1 MVRKTKMNLLK
12 KLNNKI
18 ENMNKKQELFWII
31 LLSSLMVFGITIG
44 MGTITSGYHLVDD
57 HEFLE
62 WIYQMQ
68 KQGKGV
74 WELIAKQLRQDF
86 TWRYEPAY
94 YASRIL
100 STRLFGINLAGYSL
114 VKAVEITMSCIFLY
128 YCGRWMGGI
137 KVYSFLFAALSLVGY
152 QSAVWWKLGPQ
163 ESQCT
168 MFFAIGFYCMLR
180 FLESG
185 RKGWAVGSIVLFFIM
200 CNFKESFIL
209 LIPFL
214 MLYVLYYELER
225 DKEELTWK
233 KIWRCIG
240 SRFWYLFILGLIFL
254 ALVFVIVVFVGVND
268 YDMVGLDASVPWK
281 TYVEALANSFVHD
294 LKWYKRFGTL
304 FVLILLTYW
313 EDLKKL
319 WKEILLIAAFLMPQ
333 FVIFGQTGLGERYIL
348 PSSIGFALFFAVI
361 IPKWKP
367 LSGKRRIVYT
377 IGLYL
382 LLAAHGRVA
391 LREADYFRYRGES
404 VNTMLETVLELS
416 ENDTK
421 VLSCLRP
428 NEEGNLTINYW
439 MLVHGYDNVYYW
451 TEEEELINQI
461 CDINLKYPEE
471 KWEEQ
476 SFADMDIVVLYNQ
489 EDRHWCY
496 TPSLDMSDFTEVKC
510 GTLTIY
516 IRKDSGITVPDIKIE
531 GLRIN
536 F

>member
-1 MVRKTKMNLLK
+1 
-12 KLNNKI
+12 
-18 ENMNKKQELFWII
+18 
-31 LLSSLMVFGITIG
+31 
-44 MGTITSGYHLVDD
+44 
-57 HEFLE
+57 
-62 WIYQMQ
+62 
-68 KQGKGV
+68 
-74 WELIAKQLRQDF
+74 
-86 TWRYEPAY
+86 
-94 YASRIL
+94 
-100 STRLFGINLAGYSL
+100 
-114 VKAVEITMSCIFLY
+114 
-128 YCGRWMGGI
+128 
-137 KVYSFLFAALSLVGY
+137 
-152 QSAVWWKLGPQ
+152 
-163 ESQCT
+163 
-168 MFFAIGFYCMLR
+168 
-180 FLESG
+180 
-185 RKGWAVGSIVLFFIM
+185 
-200 CNFKESFIL
+200 
-209 LIPFL
+209 
-214 MLYVLYYELER
+214 
-225 DKEELTWK
+225 
-233 KIWRCIG
+233 
-240 SRFWYLFILGLIFL
+240 
-254 ALVFVIVVFVGVND
+254 
-268 YDMVGLDASVPWK
+268 
-281 TYVEALANSFVHD
+281 
-294 LKWYKRFGTL
+294 
-304 FVLILLTYW
+304 
-313 EDLKKL
+313 
-319 WKEILLIAAFLMPQ
+319 MPQ